1 MFGIDDIISTIKNL
15 PGAVADWVGDAVDE
29 VKKVE
34 AIADIV
40 GDGIVGAYD
49 AVGDGVIELGNDV
62 AHLAESAGTGF
73 IDLTRSSAL
82 ELAEYTEHAA
92 GEVAHFSEH
101 AFHSVRDALAEVAQ
115 EVLERL
121 AAAFTETLP
130 ELDEPSDEA
139 RTVAQAILLSQY
151 YTSEQLCRST
161 GMTILHG
168 VAAGAGAASATAGV
182 YVTRDGGAT
191 KWGFFRG
198 ASLDGD
204 SFVAGAEATLFTT
217 FYYGS
222 AADASGATVLVL
234 GVEGKIGPLTIE
246 GKILFENE
254 WPPMPV
260 GARYSCGV
268 SIGPG
273 TKGGEASRLKLRPG
287 DDLAPPA
294 LVDARD
300 AYDFGR
306 QLVNSADA
314 AVRAAL
320 RPASADRA
328 KTTAQ
333 LASLS
338 SRVFTPIGHGQLAM
352 GFTRPG
358 APTVAAVICVGEPVP
373 AAPERRRARVV
384 WSDTPGARTAIRAM
398 TGLADLERLSFE
410 AIGPTPLYLE
420 ARHDGVVFSPWSDDP
435 GWRQRCTFDRRPLR
449 ADSPAAML
457 QPHGTPY
464 ILWHDNITTADNSPV
479 ALSQVSDAEPP
490 DEWKAING
498 PRCLFTLAP
507 LALPR
512 EQTATL
518 LPEHRL
524 AVGEFRRAPDG
535 LHFVTLRDDGSL
547 VVARGAGPGDT
558 RAVLWQSPA
567 HPGEPCFALLD
578 ERGRLGVHRVSD
590 AAAAAPLWQSPVVAP
605 LPAHDWPSAWFAVV
619 TDKGALAVFSGLPER
634 PDALIWDSA
643 TGEARPWPVARAAVA
658 LRASNDALLGAAV
671 GANIFIAEVV
681 APAIAREHLG
691 PHEALT
697 LETLC
702 DGSVALYDA
711 TRMHLGLFVRPGVD
725 GLGSLALTTG
735 GRATDR
741 FQPVWHGPAEL
752 SLRASNGKYLTYVPT
767 SIGFATVTAT
777 AADPGPHT
785 RFVVCPLG
793 ADPVVRA
800 GQTFRVVDV
809 ATGRPLEPQGDS
821 VQRRQPIVLGDADPT
836 REGQRWIVKHLG
848 DGDFLLAGELSGYV
862 FDVEGGSTQ
871 AGARVVTYGWH
882 GGPNQRFRLI
892 PGADGS
898 FSVVASHS
906 GHALAVSGSGGL
918 IQRSRQ
924 DGPAPRLRLEPVRPR
939 DANAVPLK
947 IDVEWG
953 AGNWL
958 GDHFTVLPG
967 RAKAIIGGPGGD
979 IRWLITRFVERPIP
993 DVALTATARS
1003 MFGPTTTS
1011 RDGQTVHVGAT
1022 ASLAFALTP
1031 PNAASS
1037 ATRDRVRDYHVCYQL
1052 YLMDRGLTDVYRDGA
1067 PCPTDGRKVEG
1078 IVLWI
1083 AERLPRLVDARARV
1097 RDAAAPL
1104 MGRLFCLVNRATG
1117 KVLQIAGGSP
1127 ENGAAATQG
1136 PSTGAAAQKFWVCHI
1151 PDRDLCFLFAH
1162 HSKRLLTVQDASDD
1176 SGRPAVQ
1183 WQLGGSDNQLFAVF
1197 PDPDQPDCFLLAAEH
1212 SRRFLGV
1219 LAGAQD
1225 GAPVVQADITQARRD
1240 CFRWQ
1245 LVPAEATAGP
1255 DVRPWAPE
1263 LLSNPLIAAMQLD
1276 VDVDVDVGLSAL
1288 LERPVHIVA
1297 RHSGKALEVPD
1308 GRADDGV
1315 GLVQGR
1321 FVAADH
1327 QKWTIT
1333 HVGGG
1338 GCTLINRQT
1347 GKYIDIA
1354 GAQQAN
1360 GALAVQAPMHGG
1372 DSQRFL
1378 LTPTGDG
1385 HYSIVARHSGQ
1396 ALDVE
1401 YGGQASGARVL
1412 QWPVHGGLNQQWKI
1426 SLAATEPRP
1435 ANSSFAPVRI
1445 HDVAHLLALEAVR
1458 LRSWKGDYLVRTD
1471 APSGVATAP
1480 TGDVWRVSA
1489 ASGGRIYLRSRKDDY
1504 LHRPDA
1510 PPAVTTS
1517 GPAPASEWT
1526 LELNGD
1532 TVRLR
1537 SWKGDALHRPDSPMG
1552 VTAWPVGGG
1561 NEWVVEAMNP

>member
-1 MFGIDDIISTIKNL
+1 MFDIGDIISTIKDL
-15 PGAVADWVGDAVDE
+15 PGTVAGVVGDAVDE

-49 AVGDGVIELGNDV
+49 AVGDGVIDLGNDV
-62 AHLAESAGTGF
+62 AHMAESAGTGF
-73 IDLTRSSAL
+73 VDLTRSSAL
-82 ELAEYTEHAA
+82 ELAEFTEYAA

-101 AFHSVRDALAEVAQ
+101 AFESVRGALEEALH

-130 ELDEPSDEA
+130 ELEGPSDAA
-139 RTVAQAILLSQY
+139 RTVAQSILLSQY
-151 YTSEQLCRST
+151 FTSEQLCSAT

-168 VAAGAGAASATAGV
+168 VSAGAGAASATAGV
-182 YVTRDGGAT
+182 YVTRDDGVT

-204 SFVAGAEATLFTT
+204 SFVLGAEATLFTT

-260 GARYSCGV
+260 GGRYSAGV

-273 TKGGEASRLKLRPG
+273 KKGGDVSRLKLRPG

-294 LVDARD
+294 LVEARD

-320 RPASADRA
+320 QPASADRA

-338 SRVFTPIGHGQLAM
+338 SGVFTPIGHGQLAM

-358 APTVAAVICVGEPVP
+358 APTVAAVICVAEPDP
-373 AAPERRRARVV
+373 AAPHRRRARVV
-384 WSDTPGARTAIRAM
+384 WSDTPDARTRIRAM
-398 TGLADLERLSFE
+398 SGLADPERLSFE

-420 ARHDGVVFSPWSDDP
+420 ARLDGGVVFSPWSDEP

-457 QPHGTPY
+457 QPHGTPF
-464 ILWHDNITTADNSPV
+464 ILWHDNITTANNAPV
-479 ALSQVSDAEPP
+479 TLSQVSDAEPP

-498 PRCLFTLAP
+498 PRCLFTLTP

-547 VVARGAGPGDT
+547 VVARGAGPDDT

-567 HPGEPCFALLD
+567 HPGAPCFALLD
-578 ERGRLGVHRVSD
+578 ERGRLGIHRVSD
-590 AAAAAPLWQSPVVAP
+590 AAAAAPLWQSPVVTP
-605 LPAHDWPSAWFAVV
+605 LAAHGWPSAWFAVV
-619 TDKGALAVFSGLPER
+619 TDMGALAVFTGLPER

-658 LRASNDALLGAAV
+658 LRASNDALLGAAT
-671 GANIFIAEVV
+671 GANAFIADVV

-691 PHEALT
+691 VHETLT
-697 LETLC
+697 LATLC
-702 DGSVALYDA
+702 DGSVGLCDA
-711 TRMHLGLFVRPGVD
+711 RRMHLGLFVRNGID

-752 SLRASNGKYLTYVPT
+752 SLRASNGKYLTYNPASV
-767 SIGFATVTAT
+767 GFAAVTAT
-777 AADPGPHT
+777 AADPGPTT
-785 RFVVCPLG
+785 RFAVCPLG
-793 ADPVVRA
+793 TDPVVRS
-800 GQTFRVVDV
+800 GQAFRVVDV
-809 ATGRPLEPQGDS
+809 ATGRPLEPLGDS
-821 VQRRQPIVLGDADPT
+821 MQRMQPIVLGDADPT

-848 DGDFLLAGELSGYV
+848 DGEFLLAGELSGYV

-871 AGARVVTYGWH
+871 AGARVVSYRWH
-882 GGPNQRFRLI
+882 GGPNQRFRLL

-898 FSVVASHS
+898 FGLVASHS
-906 GHALAVSGSGGL
+906 GHVLAVSAGGGL

-924 DGPAPRLRLEPVRPR
+924 DGPVPRLRLEPVRPR
-939 DANAVPLK
+939 NANAVPLK

-958 GDHFTVLPG
+958 GYHFTVLPG

-979 IRWLITRFVERPIP
+979 IGWIKTQFVEPPIP
-993 DVALTATARS
+993 GVSL
-1003 MFGPTTTS
+1003 TTTAQS
-1011 RDGQTVHVGAT
+1011 VFSGAAQSVRDGEAVHAGAT

-1031 PNAASS
+1031 PPAASS
-1037 ATRDRVRDYHVCYQL
+1037 ATRDQVRDYHVCYQL
-1052 YLMDRGLTDVYRDGA
+1052 YLMDRGLTDVVRDGA
-1067 PCPTDGRKVEG
+1067 PCPTDGRKIEG
-1078 IVLWI
+1078 LVLWI
-1083 AERLPRLVDARARV
+1083 AERLPRLVDARTRV

-1104 MGRLFCLVNRATG
+1104 MGRLFCLRNRATG
-1117 KVLQIAGGSP
+1117 KVLQIAGGSL
-1127 ENGAAATQG
+1127 ENGAAVTQG

-1151 PDRDLCFLFAH
+1151 PNRDLCFLFAH
-1162 HSKRLLTVQDASDD
+1162 HSKRLLTIQDASDD
-1176 SGRPAVQ
+1176 SGRPAIQ
-1183 WQLGGSDNQLFAVF
+1183 WQLGGGDNQLFAVF
-1197 PDPDQPDCFLLAAEH
+1197 PDPDQPDCFVLAAES

-1219 LAGAQD
+1219 LAGAHD

-1245 LVPAEATAGP
+1245 LVPAEPTAGP
-1255 DVRPWAPE
+1255 DVRPWTPE
-1263 LLSNPLIAAMQLD
+1263 LLSHPLIAAMQLE
-1276 VDVDVDVGLSAL
+1276 VDVGLKPYL
-1288 LERPVHIVA
+1288 GRPVHVVA

-1308 GRADDGV
+1308 GRADNGV

-1347 GKYIDIA
+1347 GKYVDIA
-1354 GAQQAN
+1354 GAQPTN
-1360 GALAVQAPMHGG
+1360 GAIAVQGPTSGG
-1372 DSQRFL
+1372 DSQRFF
-1378 LTPTGDG
+1378 LTSTGDG

-1401 YGGQASGARVL
+1401 GGSQASGARVL
-1412 QWPVHGGLNQQWKI
+1412 QWPVHGGPNQQWKI

-1435 ANSSFAPVRI
+1435 ANSFFAPVRI
-1445 HDVAHLLALEAVR
+1445 RDVAHLLSLEAVR
-1458 LRSWKGDYLVRTD
+1458 LRSWKGDYLVRPDT
-1471 APSGVATAP
+1471 PTGVATAP
-1480 TGDVWRVSA
+1480 TADVWRVSA
-1489 ASGGRIYLRSRKDDY
+1489 ASGGRIFLRSWKDDY

-1517 GPAPASEWT
+1517 APVAASEWT
-1526 LELNGD
+1526 LEVNGD

-1537 SWKGDALHRPDSPMG
+1537 SWRGDALHRPDSPMG

>member
-1 MFGIDDIISTIKNL
+1 MFDFDDIISAIKDL
-15 PGAVADWVGDAVDE
+15 PGTVEGVAGDLADE

-49 AVGDGVIELGNDV
+49 AVGGGVIDLGNDV
-62 AHLAESAGTGF
+62 AHMAESALVGV
-73 IDLTRSSAL
+73 IDITRSSAL
-82 ELAEYTEHAA
+82 ELAEFTEHAA

-101 AFHSVRDALAEVAQ
+101 AFHSVRDALAEVARD
-115 EVLERL
+115 VLEWL

-130 ELDEPSDEA
+130 ELDDPSDAA
-139 RTVAQAILLSQY
+139 RTVAQSILLSQY
-151 YTSEQLCRST
+151 FTSEQLCRST

-168 VAAGAGAASATAGV
+168 VSAGAGAASATAGV
-182 YVTRDGGAT
+182 YVTRDDGAA

-204 SFVAGAEATLFTT
+204 SFVLGAEATLFTT

-246 GKILFENE
+246 GKLLFENE

-260 GARYSCGV
+260 GARYSAGV

-273 TKGGEASRLKLRPG
+273 KKGGDVSRLKIRPG
-287 DDLAPPA
+287 DDLTPLA
-294 LVDARD
+294 LVEARD

-320 RPASADRA
+320 QPASADRA
-328 KTTAQ
+328 KATAQ
-333 LASLS
+333 LASRS
-338 SRVFTPIGHGQLAM
+338 SGVFTPVGHGQLAM

-358 APTVAAVICVGEPVP
+358 APDVAAVICVGEPDP
-373 AAPERRRARVV
+373 AAPDRRRARVV
-384 WSDTPGARTAIRAM
+384 WSDTPGARTRVRAM
-398 TGLADLERLSFE
+398 SGLADPERLSFE

-420 ARHDGVVFSPWSDDP
+420 ARLDGGVVFSPWSDDQ

-449 ADSPAAML
+449 ADSHAAML
-457 QPHGTPY
+457 QPHGTPF
-464 ILWHDNITTADNSPV
+464 ILWHDNITAADNAPV
-479 ALSQVSDAEPP
+479 TLSQVSDAEPP

-524 AVGEFRRAPDG
+524 AAGEFRRAPDG
-535 LHFVTLRDDGSL
+535 LHFVTLRHDGSL
-547 VVARGAGPGDT
+547 VVARGAGPNDT
-558 RAVLWQSPA
+558 RAVLWQSPT
-567 HPGEPCFALLD
+567 HPGDPCFALLD
-578 ERGRLGVHRVSD
+578 ERGRLGIHRVSD
-590 AAAAAPLWQSPVVAP
+590 AAAAAPLWRSPVVTP
-605 LPAHDWPSAWFAVV
+605 LPAHGWPSAWFAVV
-619 TDKGALAVFSGLPER
+619 TDTGALAVFTGLPER
-634 PDALIWDSA
+634 PDALVWDSA

-658 LRASNDALLGAAV
+658 LRASNGALLGAAP
-671 GANIFIAEVV
+671 GANAFIADVV

-697 LETLC
+697 LATLC
-702 DGSVALYDA
+702 DGSVDLSDA
-711 TRMHLGLFVRPGVD
+711 TRTHLGLFVRNGID
-725 GLGSLALTTG
+725 GLGSLARTAG

-752 SLRASNGKYLTYVPT
+752 SLRASNGKYLTYNPAA
-767 SIGFATVTAT
+767 IGPATVTAT

-785 RFVVCPLG
+785 RFAVCPLG
-793 ADPVVRA
+793 ADPVVRS

-821 VQRRQPIVLGDADPT
+821 MQRLQPIVLGDADPT

-848 DGDFLLAGELSGYV
+848 DGEFVLSGELSGLA

-871 AGARVVTYGWH
+871 AGARVVSYRWH
-882 GGPNQRFRLI
+882 GGPNQRFRLL

-898 FSVVASHS
+898 FALVASHS
-906 GHALAVSGSGGL
+906 GQVLAASGGGGL

-924 DGPAPRLRLEPVRPR
+924 DGPLPRLRLEPVRAR
-939 DANAVPLK
+939 NANAVPLA
-947 IDVEWG
+947 IDAEWG
-953 AGNWL
+953 AGNFL
-958 GDHFTVLPG
+958 YYNFTVLPG

-993 DVALTATARS
+993 DVTLTSTARLL
-1003 MFGPTTTS
+1003 FGDTRTF
-1011 RDGQTVHVGAT
+1011 RDGEPVQVAAT

-1031 PNAASS
+1031 PPSASS

-1052 YLMDRGLTDVYRDGA
+1052 YLMDRGLTDVVRDGA
-1067 PCPTDGRKVEG
+1067 PCHTDNRKVEG

-1104 MGRLFCLVNRATG
+1104 MGQLFCLRNRATG
-1117 KVLQIAGGSP
+1117 KVLQIAGASL
-1127 ENGAAATQG
+1127 ENGAAVTQG
-1136 PSTGAAAQKFWVCHI
+1136 PSTGGAAQKFWVCHI
-1151 PDRDLCFLFAH
+1151 PSRDLCFLFAH
-1162 HSKRLLTVQDASDD
+1162 HSKRLLTIQDASDD
-1176 SGRPAVQ
+1176 SGRPAIQ
-1183 WQLGGSDNQLFAVF
+1183 WQLGGGDNQLFAVF
-1197 PDPDQPDCFLLAAEH
+1197 PDPDQPDWFVLAAEN

-1219 LAGAQD
+1219 LAGAHD

-1245 LVPAEATAGP
+1245 FVPAEPTAGP
-1255 DVRPWAPE
+1255 DVRPWTHE
-1263 LLSNPLIAAMQLD
+1263 LLSLPLIAAMQLEL
-1276 VDVDVDVGLSAL
+1276 DVGLKAYL
-1288 LERPVHIVA
+1288 GRPVHLVA
-1297 RHSGKALEVPD
+1297 RHSGRALEVPD

-1321 FVAADH
+1321 FLAADH
-1327 QKWTIT
+1327 QKWTIS

-1338 GCTLINRQT
+1338 YCTLTNRQT

-1354 GAQQAN
+1354 GAQPTH
-1360 GALAVQAPMHGG
+1360 GAAAVQASAHGG

-1378 LTPTGDG
+1378 LTATGEG
-1385 HYSIVARHSGQ
+1385 HYTIVARHSGQ

-1401 YGGQASGARVL
+1401 GGGQASGARVL

-1426 SLAATEPRP
+1426 SPAATESRP
-1435 ANSSFAPVRI
+1435 ANSFFAPLRI
-1445 HDVAHLLALEAVR
+1445 RDVAHLLSLEAVR
-1458 LRSWKGDYLVRTD
+1458 LRSWKGDYLVRPD
-1471 APSGVATAP
+1471 APTGVATAP
-1480 TGDVWRVSA
+1480 AGDVWRVSA
-1489 ASGGRIYLRSRKDDY
+1489 ASGGRIYLRSRRDDY

-1517 GPAPASEWT
+1517 GPVPASEWT
-1526 LELNGD
+1526 LEVNGD

-1561 NEWVVEAMNP
+1561 NEWVVEAMDL